1 MTTKIDLLHNFLK
14 ASDGTKGHAHGL
26 QLARSVAEGFSL
38 NPIAPSLRAAEG
50 GLLIL
55 AAKQGSG
62 EDIALVCTPKDAPP
76 DWEDRFAGK
85 RSETE
90 GVQVLAAPCTPDN
103 VPALQTALP
112 NLVPAPLGM
121 TPSFGFGDRIGLA
134 TPGHVA
140 AMHMYGTTLAPIFA
154 QQSIREMTR
163 TERSP
168 RQVMSD
174 ATWGAF
180 RAGWQGPLGADADH
194 LKTTADVDQMVK
206 AGFTFFTIDPSDH
219 VDQQAD
225 DYSNTQVEE
234 KFQAMLR
241 DNVPG
246 SRDVLG
252 LYADKSFDLGAD
264 QIALEASALK
274 RAAVKYG
281 RALAHICAMAQHTAK
296 TMAGRGFELEIS
308 VDETD
313 QPTTILEH
321 LFIALELK
329 RHGVPTVSLAP
340 RFIGDFEKGVDFRG
354 DVARFE
360 ADLVLHAAIAEQ
372 YGPYKISLHSGSD
385 KFGVYPQLGRITQQ
399 AFHVKTAGT
408 SYLEALRAACRT
420 DADFFREIA
429 AFSLGRFET
438 DRATYHIS
446 ASLDGTPAPGGL
458 DAETLERLYL
468 DEDNGRQILHVTF
481 GSVLTAREAGDSS
494 PYRFRDRLKTLL
506 LQQRRL
512 HDQVL
517 TNHLGKH
524 LRLLCGGEG

>member
-1 MTTKIDLLHNFLK
+1 MTTKIDLLHHFLK
-14 ASDGTKGHAHGL
+14 EPDGMKGREQGL
-26 QLARSVAEGFSL
+26 QLAGSAVEGLSL
-38 NPIAPSLRAAEG
+38 NPIAASLRGAEG

-55 AAKQGSG
+55 AEKPGSG
-62 EDIALVCTPKDAPP
+62 DDIALVCTAKDAPP
-76 DWEDRFAGK
+76 YWKDGFSGE
-85 RSETE
+85 RSESE
-90 GVQVLAAPCTPDN
+90 GIQVLAAPCTPDN
-103 VPALQTALP
+103 LPALQSALP
-112 NLVPAPLGM
+112 NLVPAPLGL

-163 TERSP
+163 TERTP

-180 RAGWQGPLGADADH
+180 RAGWQGPVGADADH
-194 LKTTADVDQMVK
+194 LKTTADVDAMAK
-206 AGFTFFTIDPSDH
+206 AGFTFITIDPSDH

-225 DYSNTQVEE
+225 DYSKAQVDE

-241 DNVPG
+241 DKVPG
-246 SRDVLG
+246 SKDILG
-252 LYADKSFDLGAD
+252 LYADKSFDLGPD
-264 QIALEASALK
+264 KIVLEASALK

-281 RALAHICAMAQHTAK
+281 RALAHIYALAQHTARA
-296 TMAGRGFELEIS
+296 MAGRGFELEIS

-321 LFIALELK
+321 LFIALELR
-329 RHGVPTVSLAP
+329 RHDVPTVSLAP

-354 DVARFE
+354 DEARFE

-385 KFGVYPQLGRITQQ
+385 KFGVYPQLGRITKQ

-420 DADFFREIA
+420 DTDLFHEIA
-429 AFSLGRFET
+429 AFSLGRFER

-446 ASLDGTPAPGGL
+446 ANLAGTPTPEDL
-458 DAETLERLYL
+458 DAAALERLYL

-481 GSVLTAREAGDSS
+481 GSVLTARETGDSS

-506 LQQRRL
+506 LEQRGL